1 MFFKLS
7 IFTRLKLGTLCAN
20 IFFLLFGF
28 YFLSIT
34 QVNALT
40 VKHVYDEIPQGKAG
54 CYSYHY
60 PDDPD
65 TQLTRDRTQ
74 DPHDI
79 LFSDDG
85 KTLFIVNKNQYGT
98 SGSLFDY
105 DQNISMNKVGTPF
118 ELKTVLTGMGS
129 TSSYAIPSTSKSCED
144 VDAFDHRHSSFVAQ
158 GADIFGGILYSIHI
172 SQGGKIFFIMTSR
185 GEILRYDLSIPND
198 FRTAKYVQEID
209 IATDTKT
216 LGFSISKDGSR
227 MFGLDSGSDDDTP
240 VLKTYSLSPAFDL
253 ESATEIHSVDLS
265 DPLGNSE
272 AGLQSCR
279 DVEFSR
285 DGGEMFISCMNGNDF
300 SNNKIH
306 QFSLGKNYDVST
318 ATHLGH
324 HQIVYP
330 GITNGIPRGFSFSPD
345 GMKIYMVQLAASADK
360 VDHVVQYD
368 LECPY
373 GLVKCSSDT
382 SSSIE
387 AQFELAKQNIS
398 LNVDTIFK
406 RFEWIRR
413 NRDNENLSAHN
424 FKINYEDPLL
434 KTLANKFE
442 PSVRNNV
449 ASFISKHKTEN
460 KKSKWSS
467 WSLADISLSI
477 FEKDGSAKAKD
488 LNTRG
493 LTLGADRKF
502 GDNKFFGLALRYGD
516 SSSNI
521 KFSAQDVTMES
532 LTLNLYG
539 ILPSINNQYLN
550 AVLGLSHLKYDHRYV
565 GNLSGERKGK
575 QAFATINYRTE
586 DKYGILNVT
595 PTGKLTYGVTRLSE
609 FTDFLSKASGLPA
622 RDVIY
627 KEDTFTSGELA
638 AGFLFETDII
648 ETDQGTFQPMGGI
661 EILYDLTSDV
671 DYKYVYQ
678 GDTPVNKDTIQSPF
692 SRQNLKTSLGF
703 EAIHLNGFTVSSEFQ
718 RTVRLNDTKEAPG
731 FTKDTFIMKFSRS
744 KEDTQF
750 AFNFDPLINN
760 TGNLSYL
767 KHYNYFDLKLD
778 TNYSFVN
785 ENPGYGVNLQLSN
798 TF

>member
-1 MFFKLS
+1 MF
-7 IFTRLKLGTLCAN
+7 FTRLKIVTLCTN
-20 IFFLLFGF
+20 IYFLLFGI

-34 QVNALT
+34 QANALT

-60 PDDPD
+60 PNNPF

-98 SGSLFDY
+98 NNSLGDY

-129 TSSYAIPSTSKSCED
+129 DSPYAIPSTSKSCED
-144 VDAFDHRHSSFVAQ
+144 VDAFDHRHSTFVAQ
-158 GADIFGGILYSIHI
+158 GADIFGGILNSIHI
-172 SQGGKIFFIMTSR
+172 SQAGKIFFIMTSR
-185 GEILRYDLSIPND
+185 GEILRYDLTKPND

-216 LGFSISKDGSR
+216 LGFFISKDGSR

-265 DPLGNSE
+265 GPLGNSE
-272 AGLQSCR
+272 AGIQSAR

-285 DGGEMFISCMNGNDF
+285 DGGEMFISVMNGNDF
-300 SNNKIH
+300 NNNKIH

-330 GITNGIPRGFSFSPD
+330 GITSGIPRGFSFSPD
-345 GMKIYMVQLAASADK
+345 GMKIYMVQLATSERPGKDGV
-360 VDHVVQYD
+360 VDHVFQYD

-387 AQFELAKQNIS
+387 AQVELAKQNIS
-398 LNVDTIFK
+398 LNVNTIFK

-477 FEKDGSAKAKD
+477 FEKGNSIKAKD

-516 SSSNI
+516 SSSDI
-521 KFSAQDVTMES
+521 KSSVQDVTMES

-539 ILPSINNQYLN
+539 ILPTKNNQYLN

-586 DKYGILNVT
+586 DKYGIFNVT
-595 PTGKLTYGVTRLSE
+595 PTGKFTYGVTRLSE

-648 ETDQGTFQPMGGI
+648 ETDQGTLQPMGGI
-661 EILYDLTSDV
+661 EMLFDLTSDV

-692 SRQNLKTSLGF
+692 SRENLKTSIGF
-703 EAIHLNGFTVSSEFQ
+703 EAIHLNGFTVSTEYQ
-718 RTVRLNDTKEAPG
+718 RIIGNNGGESPMFST
-731 FTKDTFIMKFSRS
+731 DTFIMKFSRS

-778 TNYSFVN
+778 TNYSFEN
-785 ENPGYGVNLQLSN
+785 ENPDYGLNIQLSN